1 MAGNAFFLIR
11 INDHV
16 QYLKKINRT
25 LEGQDTFQGCTHTE
39 CKLGKWIYGEGEAE
53 VVALENPR
61 AKEIFEELK
70 EPHEHFHQASAD
82 ALAKQLAGDKDGA
95 HQSMT
100 EMHKLSSVVY
110 QKLLD
115 LDKLSSK
122 KPS

>member
-25 LEGQDTFQGCTHTE
+25 LEGQDTFQGCAHTE

-53 VVALENPR
+53 VAALENPH
-61 AKEIFEELK
+61 AKEVFDSLK
-70 EPHEHFHQASAD
+70 EPHEHFHQASAT
-82 ALAKQLAGDKDGA
+82 ALAKQLSGDKDGA
-95 HQSMT
+95 QQSIT
-100 EMHKLSSVVY
+100 DMHKLSTVVY
-110 QKLLD
+110 NKLLE